1 MRPLSCGSVLHLME
15 AKRDPF
21 LPGALLSAIL
31 LLLFLKTKALDSLI
45 NSSQALAAP
54 AAVNKMAL
62 NQPDSLLSQ
71 QPS

>member
-1 MRPLSCGSVLHLME
+1 MDLCFTVWKQ
-15 AKRDPF
+15 KRDPF
-21 LPGALLSAIL
+21 LPRALLSAILQAFLL